1 MTPLKDL
8 IIKRIDATGPISIA
22 DYMAECLMHPVHG
35 YYQQERVFGVDGD
48 FITAPEVSQMF
59 GEVLGLWCV
68 DRWIAMGKPPS
79 FQLIELGPGRGT
91 LMADILRA
99 ASSVE
104 GFRSAA
110 QVHFVEASLQLRAV
124 QKAKIADAGWHD
136 TLGQIPL
143 APSIIVANEFFD
155 ALPIHQFE
163 KQNGEWF
170 ERAIASD
177 GEKLSPALI
186 PASPIAAMLPDTMQ
200 TQPDGS
206 VAEICPAALSV
217 MGEIAHR
224 TSTQPCAA
232 LVLDYGYIK
241 SAPGDTFQALKA
253 HKYVDPLAEPG
264 KADLT
269 AHVAFDQLAQAA
281 TEKGAAA
288 FGPVEQ
294 GAFLMSIGIGAR
306 AQQLATNQD
315 AAKQSGILSELK
327 RLTAPEEMGQLF
339 KVLALQSPELK
350 APPGF

>member
-8 IIKRIDATGPISIA
+8 IIKRIKATGPISIA
-22 DYMAECLMHPVHG
+22 DYMAECLMHPEHG

-68 DRWIAMGKPPS
+68 DRWIAMGKPPA

-99 ASSVE
+99 ANSVQ
-104 GFRSAA
+104 GFQSAA
-110 QVHFVEASLQLRAV
+110 QVHFVEASLQLRAL
-124 QKAKIADAGWHD
+124 QKTKVHNARWHD

-143 APSIIVANEFFD
+143 GPTIIVANEFFD

-163 KQNGEWF
+163 KQDGKWL
-170 ERAIASD
+170 ERAIASND
-177 GEKLSPALI
+177 DRLI
-186 PASPIAAMLPDTMQ
+186 PALTPAGPIAAMLQDTMQ
-200 TQPDGS
+200 TQPDGAI
-206 VAEICPAALSV
+206 AEICPAALSV

-224 TSTQPCAA
+224 ASAHRCAA
-232 LVLDYGYIK
+232 LVLDYGYVT
-241 SAPGDTFQALKA
+241 SASGDTFQALKA

-294 GAFLMSIGIGAR
+294 GSFLMSIGIGAR

-339 KVLALQSPELK
+339 KVLALQSPKLS